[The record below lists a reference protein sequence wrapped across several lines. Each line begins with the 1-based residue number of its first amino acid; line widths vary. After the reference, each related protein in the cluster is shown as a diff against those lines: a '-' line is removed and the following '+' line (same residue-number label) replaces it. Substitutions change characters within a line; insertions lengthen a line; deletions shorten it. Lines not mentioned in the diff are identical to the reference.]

1 MSTEFAAPVESSGWS
16 AKESVGHLVVIEVHG
31 LEKDIVTSLG
41 ERDAISATV
50 HDIDAQDTF
59 ADTLIFPRVL
69 IGSLKARVGQKVL
82 GRITLGV
89 AKPGQN
95 APYLIEDASG
105 DPAAAQRATAYLAA
119 VAAGQFAAPAA
130 AAPAPVAG
138 PAAPAAAPPVDLSD
152 PNVIA
157 ALAALQAQ
165 QKAPF

>member
-1 MSTEFAAPVESSGWS
+1 MSTEFVAPVESSGWS

-41 ERDAISATV
+41 EKDAISATV
-50 HDIDAQDTF
+50 HDIDAQETF

-95 APYLIEDASG
+95 APYLIEDASA
-105 DPAAAQRATAYLAA
+105 DAAAAAAATAYLAA
-119 VAAGQFAAPAA
+119 HAAGQFTAPAAPVAPAAPAQP
-130 AAPAPVAG
+130 AAPAPALDVN
-138 PAAPAAAPPVDLSD
+138 D
-152 PNVIA
+152 PNVKA
-157 ALAALQAQ
+157 ALAALAAQ